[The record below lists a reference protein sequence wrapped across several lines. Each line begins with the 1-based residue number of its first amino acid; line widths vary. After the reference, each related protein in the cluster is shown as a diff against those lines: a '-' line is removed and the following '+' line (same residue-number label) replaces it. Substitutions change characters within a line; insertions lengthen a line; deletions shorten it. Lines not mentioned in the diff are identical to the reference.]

1 MANDF
6 NSSTLKAAF
15 NSITLRQ
22 EDLQVPR
29 QPEIHRETFS
39 GEKTNKRYDVELW
52 NYTDST
58 FAISS
63 QIRPSV
69 LTHTLNPEGR
79 DKQTDF

>member
-39 GEKTNKRYDVELW
+39 GEKTNKRYDVEL
-52 NYTDST
+52 
-58 FAISS
+58 
-63 QIRPSV
+63 
-69 LTHTLNPEGR
+69 
-79 DKQTDF
+79 